1 VSPRAY
7 EIPAEPWPVHDVVLA
22 DGTRLAVRATPQQD
36 GTEPAVM
43 VHGLGGSSWNWTDLM
58 ALLADRLSSQAPDLP
73 GFGFSPPPRRGDYSL
88 AAHARA
94 VVGLVEQ
101 GGPAPVHLLANSLG
115 GAVAT
120 IVASSRP
127 DLVRTLTLISP
138 ALPDLRP
145 GRYRTQVAA
154 LAVPGVGRALSRRLA
169 TMPPEERVRSLLA
182 LIYAD
187 PSRVPADRVVA
198 AVQEVERRSSL
209 PHTVDALSASARG
222 LLQSYLATGNRSL
235 WRLASR
241 VQAPTL
247 LVYGRQDRLVS
258 SQVAPKAKAAFPDAT
273 VVVLPHS
280 GQVAQ
285 MEHPELV
292 ARLVRQHLDRA
303 ARAEAQKP
311 PSSKGGTA

>member
-7 EIPAEPWPVHDVVLA
+7 EIPAEPWPVRDVVLR
-22 DGTRLAVRATPQQD
+22 DGTRLAVRATPEQD
-36 GTEPAVM
+36 GTEPALM

-58 ALLADRLSSQAPDLP
+58 ALLADRLSSQAVDLP
-73 GFGFSPPPRRGDYSL
+73 GFGFSPPPRADDYSL
-88 AAHARA
+88 VAHARA
-94 VVGLVEQ
+94 VVGLLVE
-101 GGPAPVHLLANSLG
+101 GGRAPVHLLANSLG

-120 IVASSRP
+120 IVASRRP

-145 GRYRTQVAA
+145 GRYRTQVAV
-154 LAVPGVGRALSRRLA
+154 LAVPGVGRALSRRYA
-169 TMPPEERVRSLLA
+169 TMPPEERVRGLLA
-182 LIYAD
+182 LVYAD
-187 PSRVPADRVVA
+187 PSRVPAERLVA
-198 AVQEVERRSSL
+198 AAEEVERRSSL
-209 PHTVDALSASARG
+209 PHSVDALSASARG
-222 LLQSYLATGNRSL
+222 LLQAYLATGSRSL
-235 WRLASR
+235 WQLASR
-241 VQAPTL
+241 VPVPTL

-280 GQVAQ
+280 GHVAQ

-303 ARAEAQKP
+303 ARAEALKRP
-311 PSSKGGTA
+311 GGKGGTA